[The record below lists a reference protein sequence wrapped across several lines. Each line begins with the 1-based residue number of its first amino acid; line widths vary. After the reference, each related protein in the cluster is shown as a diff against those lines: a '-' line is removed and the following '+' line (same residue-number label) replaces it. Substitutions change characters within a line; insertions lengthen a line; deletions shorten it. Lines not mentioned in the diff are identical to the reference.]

1 MDVVTT
7 DIDIV
12 CTDNFQLSGTIYTPS
27 KLKGSVLIA
36 PATGIKKRFY
46 NSFAIFLA
54 EHGYGVICYDNR
66 GVGGSIEGSSINSG
80 NPSLVSWG
88 QLDLSA
94 AFKKLKTSFSN
105 IECHIVGHS
114 AGGQLIGL
122 MDDVSDIKSLFNF
135 ASSSGS
141 LSNMSY
147 PFKIQATF
155 FLNVFIP
162 ISNLVFSKTNSQ
174 WMGMGE
180 PLPKNE
186 ASQWSKWCNGK
197 GYVAVDFNRN
207 IKDHLYNEITA
218 PSLWMH
224 ATDDGIANLENVKD
238 MQRIYPNSKAEIKT
252 LIPSE
257 NGFKDIGHMKFFSSK
272 YNKLWQHAI
281 DWLERD

>member
-1 MDVVTT
+1 MKESEIKIECADR
-7 DIDIV
+7 
-12 CTDNFQLSGTIYTPS
+12 FLLAGKIYEPEVY
-27 KLKGSVLIA
+27 KAAVLIA

-46 NSFAIFLA
+46 NSFATFLA
-54 EHGYGVICYDNR
+54 QNGYGVLCFENR
-66 GVGGSIEGSSINSG
+66 GIGSSKKGKSINNG
-80 NPSLVSWG
+80 EPSLITWG
-88 QLDLSA
+88 KLDLTA
-94 AFKKLKTSFSN
+94 AFQQLKESFPN
-105 IECHIVGHS
+105 TEYHIVGHS
-114 AGGQLIGL
+114 AGGQLTGL
-122 MDDVSDIKSLFNF
+122 MDDVSEIKSLFNY

-141 LSNMSY
+141 LSNMTY
-147 PFKIQATF
+147 PFKFQASF
-155 FLNVFIP
+155 FLNIFIP
-162 ISNLVFSKTNSQ
+162 VNNLLLGKTNSH
-174 WMGMGE
+174 WVGMGE
-180 PLPKNE
+180 PLPKQVAKE
-186 ASQWSKWCNGK
+186 WSRWCNGK

-218 PSLWMH
+218 PSLWVH